1 MILLSHSHTKPII
14 FFLLVIILDNT
25 KQLMIAQYNLF
36 LVLWQFFIENENA
49 QSFTNTLEIRNMI
62 SDLLYCVDLLLQ
74 KFIFEEIT

>member
-1 MILLSHSHTKPII
+1 
-14 FFLLVIILDNT
+14 
-25 KQLMIAQYNLF
+25 MIAQYNLF